1 MSDHDTPA
9 PVADRPLKLVQ
20 PLWAIIFRNTAPME
34 VVRQHREAHLK
45 HQVELER
52 AGVLFGAGPLAEL
65 DGTRVGRGL
74 IIIRADSA
82 EEAKRIA
89 DSDPMFA
96 AGVRQ
101 YELHQWQIAEGN
113 LRITL
118 HISDGS
124 HIVH

>member
-1 MSDHDTPA
+1 MNDENPPS
-9 PVADRPLKLVQ
+9 PVSDRPPKLKQ
-20 PLWAIIFRNTAPME
+20 PLWAIIFRNTAPTE
-34 VVRQHREAHLK
+34 TVRQFRDAHLK

-52 AGVLFGAGPLAEL
+52 AGTLFGAGPLAEL

-82 EEAKRIA
+82 AEAKQIA
-89 DSDPMFA
+89 DSDPMFI
-96 AGVRQ
+96 AGVRE

-118 HISDGS
+118 HISDGQ